1 VLQFPCAI
9 AASPSTIVA
18 IPLAPRLQRRGQ
30 DERRDTAMTA
40 LLLAPLLWA
49 IAEIAAV
56 VLLSRA
62 GDAAD
67 EGAPL
72 EDFRPA
78 A

>member
-1 VLQFPCAI
+1 
-9 AASPSTIVA
+9 
-18 IPLAPRLQRRGQ
+18 
-30 DERRDTAMTA
+30 MTA

-62 GDAAD
+62 GDATD
-67 EGAPL
+67 EGAPF